1 MTKLGKVEFYIGE
14 KIKKEGAI
22 LSVLIDP
29 CDYSSPKKAVET
41 ALSAVLAG
49 ADLIT
54 VGGSV
59 GAQGQLLDEVLK
71 GIKEKSSLPL
81 VLFPGNI
88 ATISPFADAIFFMSL
103 LNSRNPYWIS
113 GVQTLSAPL
122 VKQLKIEP
130 LPMGYILVEP
140 GGTAG
145 WVGDANLVPRNKV
158 KIAAALALAGQFS
171 GKRIIF
177 TDAGSAA
184 FAPVPTEMVATVRK
198 MIDIPY
204 LVGGGIRT
212 PEQAGK
218 IVKAGADWIQIGTA
232 VEKTK
237 DAKKIISQFVKEIK
251 QKGRLKLCH
260 HQSL

>member
-29 CDYSSPKKAVET
+29 CDYSSPKKAVEM

-71 GIKEKSSLPL
+71 GIKEKSSLPI

>member
-29 CDYSSPKKAVET
+29 GDYSSPKKAVET

-71 GIKEKSSLPL
+71 GIKEKSSLPI

-122 VKQLKIEP
+122 IKQLKIEP

-145 WVGDANLVPRNKV
+145 WVGDANLVPRNKP
-158 KIAAALALAGQFS
+158 KIAAALALAGQFL

-212 PEQAGK
+212 PLQAGK
-218 IVKAGADWIQIGTA
+218 IVEAGADWIQVGTA

-237 DAKKIISQFVKEIK
+237 DIKKLISQFVKVIK
-251 QKGRLKLCH
+251 QKGGLKLRK
-260 HQSL
+260 